1 MIGRTTWTAFFPTT
15 ILIRYNSMKIKD
27 MIKMCLQN
35 LLRRKSRTILTVL
48 GVVVGCCA
56 IVTMLSIGIGVQN
69 SQQIMLESMGDLT
82 LIQVYSGGSNSKLDD
97 EALRKFQNI
106 PNVDVA
112 VGKTRLENIGMEI
125 YSEDKRYKANWAEV
139 VGVNGDAMEKFG
151 FELIDGSFPKQ
162 KFQVLAGQYTAYNFM
177 DTQRPEGSNMIDRW
191 SYMYQYNPDTDQYE
205 YNENP
210 DNIPDPYIDLNGATL
225 TLEMY
230 SYDDYEKKYYQDVT
244 VTGILKQDYNKD
256 YATSEGFIFL
266 TSDIQSLT
274 KMIFPTSTQKQSYS
288 EIYVKA
294 KDISDVAEVEKEIK
308 KLGYST
314 YSMESIR
321 EPLEKEAR
329 QQQMMFGG
337 LGAVS
342 LFVAALGI
350 TNTMIMSIS
359 ERTREIG
366 VMKAL
371 GCFLGNIRTIF
382 LMEAGFI
389 GLIGG
394 IIGALL
400 SYLISFIMNLVKTEV
415 QIESFQQFWTLFSPA
430 NIAMV
435 MDPANSPTSIVPL
448 WLAGFAIVFSIIIGL
463 CSGFYPANKAVHISA
478 LEAIKRE

>member
-1 MIGRTTWTAFFPTT
+1 
-15 ILIRYNSMKIKD
+15 MKLGD
-27 MIKMCLQN
+27 MIKICLQN

-69 SQQIMLESMGDLT
+69 SQDIMLQGMGDLT
-82 LIQVYSGGSNSKLDD
+82 LVEVYSGGQNAKLDD
-97 EALRKFQNI
+97 EAIKKFQSI
-106 PNVDVA
+106 PHVDVA
-112 VGKTRLENIGMEI
+112 IGKTSLSNIGFTI
-125 YSEDKRYKANWAEV
+125 YAGDNNRYQMYWAHV
-139 VGVNGDAMEKFG
+139 IGMNKDAMEKFG
-151 FELIDGSFPKQ
+151 LELVDGTFPKEP
-162 KFQVLAGQYTAYNFM
+162 FQVLAGQYAEYNLV
-177 DTQRPEGSNMIDRW
+177 DSERPEGSNQINRW
-191 SYMYQYNPDTDQYE
+191 DYMYTFDPATGMMT

-210 DNIPDPYIDLNGATL
+210 EYPDPYLKLCGQKMTMEL
-225 TLEMY
+225 Y
-230 SYDDYEKKYYQDVT
+230 SYDEYEKKYTQEIT
-244 VTGILKQDYNKD
+244 VSGVVKEDYNKD
-256 YATSEGFIFL
+256 YATSEGLIFMTTDL
-266 TSDIQSLT
+266 QAIEKLV
-274 KMIFPTSTQKQSYS
+274 FPTKTQTKLEYN

-294 KDISDVAEVEKEIK
+294 MDISNVEEVENEIK

-314 YSMESIR
+314 WSMESIR
-321 EPLEKEAR
+321 KPLQEEAR
-329 QQQMMFGG
+329 QQQMMLGG

-394 IIGALL
+394 IIGAII
-400 SYLISFIMNLVKTEV
+400 SYVISIIMNVVSKELDLSNVEG
-415 QIESFQQFWTLFSPA
+415 FQQWWDQIVS
-430 NIAMV
+430 V
-435 MDPANSPTSIVPL
+435 MMPENSPVSIVPL
-448 WLAGFAIVFSIIIGL
+448 WLAGFAVLFSIFIGL
-463 CSGFYPANKAVHISA
+463 GSGFYPANKAVHISA

>member
-1 MIGRTTWTAFFPTT
+1 
-15 ILIRYNSMKIKD
+15 MKLNDIIK
-27 MIKMCLQN
+27 ICLQN
-35 LLRRKSRTILTVL
+35 LLRRKSRTVLTVL

-69 SQQIMLESMGDLT
+69 SQQIMLEGMGDLT
-82 LIQVYSGGSNSKLDD
+82 LIEVYGNGEKAKLNDD
-97 EALRKFQNI
+97 AIRKFQNI
-106 PNVDVA
+106 PKVDVA
-112 VGKTRLENIGMEI
+112 LGKTSLDNIGFNI
-125 YSEDKRYKANWAEV
+125 YAGDNDRYQMNWASI
-139 VGVNGDAMEKFG
+139 VGINQDALDKFG
-151 FELIDGSFPKQ
+151 FELIEGTFPKE
-162 KFQVLAGQYTAYNFM
+162 KYQVLAGQYAAYSFR
-177 DTQRPEGSNMIDRW
+177 DSQRPDGQNTIDLWEYR
-191 SYMYQYNPDTDQYE
+191 YQYNPDTGNYE

-210 DNIPDPYIDLNGATL
+210 DNLPDPYVKLCGSKIKM
-225 TLEMY
+225 EYY
-230 SYDDYEKKYYQDVT
+230 SYEDYDKKYTQEFT
-244 VTGILKQDYNKD
+244 VTGVVKQDYNKD

-266 TSDIQSLT
+266 TTDLQALSKTIYPQSNKEQT
-274 KMIFPTSTQKQSYS
+274 YS
-288 EIYVKA
+288 QIYVKA
-294 KDISDVAEVEKEIK
+294 MNISDVADIETEIK

-329 QQQMMFGG
+329 QQQMMLGG

-371 GCFLGNIRTIF
+371 GCYLGNIRTMF

-394 IIGALL
+394 IIGAG
-400 SYLISFIMNLVKTEV
+400 ISFLIALIINLVSKGVEIAGV
-415 QIESFQQFWTLFSPA
+415 KEFFALFTPE
-430 NIAMV
+430 NISMA
-435 MDPANSPTSIVPL
+435 MDPANSPVSIVPL
-448 WLAGFAIVFSIIIGL
+448 WLAGFAILFSIAIGL
-463 CSGFYPANKAVHISA
+463 GSGFYPANKAVHISA

>member
-1 MIGRTTWTAFFPTT
+1 
-15 ILIRYNSMKIKD
+15 MKLNDIIK
-27 MIKMCLQN
+27 ICLQN
-35 LLRRKSRTILTVL
+35 LLRRKSRTVLTVL

-69 SQQIMLESMGDLT
+69 SQQIMLEGMGDLT
-82 LIQVYSGGSNSKLDD
+82 LIEVYGNGEKAKLND
-97 EALRKFQNI
+97 EAIRKFQNI
-106 PNVDVA
+106 PKVDVA
-112 VGKTRLENIGMEI
+112 LGKTSLDNIGFNI
-125 YSEDKRYKANWAEV
+125 YAGDNDRYQMNWASI
-139 VGVNGDAMEKFG
+139 VGINQDALDKFG
-151 FELIDGSFPKQ
+151 FELIEGTFPKE
-162 KFQVLAGQYTAYNFM
+162 KYQVLAGQYAAYSFR
-177 DTQRPEGSNMIDRW
+177 DSQRPDGQNTIDLWEYR
-191 SYMYQYNPDTDQYE
+191 YQYNPDTGNYE

-210 DNIPDPYIDLNGATL
+210 DNLPDPYVKLCGSKIKM
-225 TLEMY
+225 EYY
-230 SYDDYEKKYYQDVT
+230 SYEDYDKKYTQEFT
-244 VTGILKQDYNKD
+244 VTGVVKQDYNKD

-266 TSDIQSLT
+266 TTDLQALSKTIYPQSNKEQT
-274 KMIFPTSTQKQSYS
+274 YS
-288 EIYVKA
+288 QIYVKA
-294 KDISDVAEVEKEIK
+294 MDISDVAEIETEIK

-329 QQQMMFGG
+329 QQQMMLGG

-371 GCFLGNIRTIF
+371 GCYLGNIRTMF

-394 IIGALL
+394 IIGAG
-400 SYLISFIMNLVKTEV
+400 ISFLIALIINLVSKGVEIAGV
-415 QIESFQQFWTLFSPA
+415 KEFFALFTPE
-430 NIAMV
+430 NISMA
-435 MDPANSPTSIVPL
+435 MDPANSPVSIVPL
-448 WLAGFAIVFSIIIGL
+448 WLAGFAILFSIAIGL
-463 CSGFYPANKAVHISA
+463 GSGFYPANKAVHISA

>member
-1 MIGRTTWTAFFPTT
+1 
-15 ILIRYNSMKIKD
+15 MKLNDIIK
-27 MIKMCLQN
+27 ICLQN
-35 LLRRKSRTILTVL
+35 LLRRKSRTVLTVL

-69 SQQIMLESMGDLT
+69 SQQIMLEGMGDLT
-82 LIQVYSGGSNSKLDD
+82 LIEVYGNGEKAKLND
-97 EALRKFQNI
+97 EAIRKFQNI
-106 PNVDVA
+106 PKVDVA
-112 VGKTRLENIGMEI
+112 LGKTSLDNIGFNI
-125 YSEDKRYKANWAEV
+125 YAGDNDRYQINWASI
-139 VGVNGDAMEKFG
+139 VGINQDALDKFG
-151 FELIDGSFPKQ
+151 FELIEGTFPKE
-162 KFQVLAGQYTAYNFM
+162 KYQVLAGQYAAYSFS
-177 DTQRPEGSNMIDRW
+177 DSQRPDGQNTIDLWEYR
-191 SYMYQYNPDTDQYE
+191 YQYNPDTGNYE

-210 DNIPDPYIDLNGATL
+210 DNLPDPYVKLCGSKIKM
-225 TLEMY
+225 EYY
-230 SYDDYEKKYYQDVT
+230 SYEDYDKKYTQEFT
-244 VTGILKQDYNKD
+244 VTGVVKQDYNKD
-256 YATSEGFIFL
+256 YATGEGFIFL
-266 TSDIQSLT
+266 TTDLQALSKTIYPQSNKEQT
-274 KMIFPTSTQKQSYS
+274 YS
-288 EIYVKA
+288 QIYVKA
-294 KDISDVAEVEKEIK
+294 MDISDVAEIETEIK

-329 QQQMMFGG
+329 QQQMMLGG

-371 GCFLGNIRTIF
+371 GCYLGNIRTMF

-394 IIGALL
+394 IIGAG
-400 SYLISFIMNLVKTEV
+400 ISFLIALIINLVSKGVEIAGV
-415 QIESFQQFWTLFSPA
+415 KEFFALFTPE
-430 NIAMV
+430 NISMA
-435 MDPANSPTSIVPL
+435 MDPANSPVSIVPL
-448 WLAGFAIVFSIIIGL
+448 WLAGFAILFSIAIGL

>member
-1 MIGRTTWTAFFPTT
+1 
-15 ILIRYNSMKIKD
+15 MKITD
-27 MIKMCLQN
+27 MIKMTLQN
-35 LLRRKSRTILTVL
+35 LFRRKSRTILTVL

-69 SQQIMLESMGDLT
+69 SQRIMLEGMGDLT

-97 EALRKFQNI
+97 DALRKFENI

-112 VGKTRLENIGMEI
+112 VGKTSLDNIGMEI
-125 YSEDKRYKANWAEV
+125 YAGDNNRYHASWAEV
-139 VGVNGDAMEKFG
+139 VGINKDAMEKFG
-151 FELIDGSFPKQ
+151 FELIEGSYPKD
-162 KFQVLAGQYTAYNFM
+162 KFQVLAGQYTAYNFE

-191 SYMYQYNPDTDQYE
+191 SYMYQYNPETGNYE

-210 DNIPDPYIDLNGATL
+210 DNIPDPYVNLLGTKLNL
-225 TLEMY
+225 QLY
-230 SYDDYEKKYYQDVT
+230 SYEDYDKKYEQEVT
-244 VTGILKQDYNKD
+244 VSGIVKQDYNKD
-256 YATSEGFIFL
+256 YATSEGFIFI
-266 TSDIQSLT
+266 TSDLQALQ
-274 KMIFPTSTQKQSYS
+274 KMVFPTSTAKSSYR

-294 KDISDVAEVEKEIK
+294 KDITNVADVESEIK

-321 EPLEKEAR
+321 KPLEEEAR
-329 QQQMMFGG
+329 QQQFMLGG
-337 LGAVS
+337 LGAVA

-371 GCFLGNIRTIF
+371 GCFLGNIRAVF

-394 IIGALL
+394 IIGTVI
-400 SYLISFIMNLVKTEV
+400 SYIISFVMNLVSSGV
-415 QIESFQQFWTLFSPA
+415 QIESFGQFWTLLSPA
-430 NIAMV
+430 NIIMV

-448 WLAGFAIVFSIIIGL
+448 WLAGFAILFSIIIGL
-463 CSGFYPANKAVHISA
+463 VSGFYPANKAVHISA